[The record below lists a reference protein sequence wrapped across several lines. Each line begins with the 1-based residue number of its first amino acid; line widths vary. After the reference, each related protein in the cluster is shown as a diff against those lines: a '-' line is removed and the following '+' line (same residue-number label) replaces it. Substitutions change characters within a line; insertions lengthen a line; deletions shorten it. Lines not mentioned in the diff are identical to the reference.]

1 MSKKLNKINK
11 KAKIAN
17 QAFWDEIAPVH
28 YKSYD
33 IEKLKQGK
41 SLIDVIQKK
50 EIGSVKDKSLL
61 HLQCHIGTEFIILG
75 VRRCSGDRSRFFKGI
90 YKNCQQIEKNIRFK
104 SPVYR
109 IKYL

>member
-1 MSKKLNKINK
+1 MSEKSNGIKE
-11 KAKIAN
+11 KAEIAN

-41 SLIDVIQKK
+41 SLIDSIQKK

-61 HLQCHIGTEFIILG
+61 HLQCHIGTDSL
-75 VRRCSGDRSRFFKGI
+75 K
-90 YKNCQQIEKNIRFK
+90 IRLMNG
-104 SPVYR
+104 PGH
-109 IKYL
+109 

>member
-1 MSKKLNKINK
+1 MRGYIMTKKLDKVNK
-11 KAKIAN
+11 KAEIAN

-41 SLIDVIQKK
+41 SLIDEIQKK

-61 HLQCHIGTEFIILG
+61 HLQCHIGTEL
-75 VRRCSGDRSRFFKGI
+75 
-90 YKNCQQIEKNIRFK
+90 
-104 SPVYR
+104 
-109 IKYL
+109 L